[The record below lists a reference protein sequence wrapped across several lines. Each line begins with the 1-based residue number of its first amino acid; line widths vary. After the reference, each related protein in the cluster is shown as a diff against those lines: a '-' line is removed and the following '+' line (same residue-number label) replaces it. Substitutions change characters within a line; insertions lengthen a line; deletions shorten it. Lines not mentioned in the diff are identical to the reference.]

1 MLLNVHVKQGNLK
14 QENKSLNR
22 GNLVKGLNGKMEKMS
37 TRINTGAKIK
47 IKKNRKRF
55 SEKKRKKTKC

>member
-1 MLLNVHVKQGNLK
+1 MKKVADRKKTQKLQ
-14 QENKSLNR
+14 
-22 GNLVKGLNGKMEKMS
+22 
-37 TRINTGAKIK
+37 GAKIK